1 MLKLTLA
8 MKKKIII
15 SLLLIILTF
24 LPISAKTFSLGVKG
38 GVTLSTLSFKGDFA
52 DNFSSDNRAG
62 FFIGP
67 MLNAKLPL
75 GFNIDAAVMYARETV
90 NYDNEQGGTSD
101 NRNLID
107 VPLNLRWQVS
117 LANVIG
123 VYLSAGPDF
132 SFNLGNIDNIENFIK
147 GSLDQQGVDSSSL
160 ESQTKTLS
168 MGVGVGAGVVLFNH
182 LNIGFNYIFPIDYT
196 YKYVLEDMGME
207 FSSKAKRWQISAAY
221 IF

>member
-1 MLKLTLA
+1 

-15 SLLLIILTF
+15 SLLLTILAF
-24 LPISAKTFSLGVKG
+24 LPVSAKTFSFGVKG
-38 GVTLSTLSFKGDFA
+38 GVTLSTLSFKGDFT
-52 DNFSSDNRAG
+52 DNFSSKNRAG

-90 NYDNEQGGTSD
+90 NYDNEQGGVSD

-107 VPLNLRWQVS
+107 VPLNLKWQVS

-123 VYLSAGPDF
+123 IYLSAGPDF
-132 SFNLGNIDNIENFIK
+132 SFNLGDIDNIENFIK
-147 GSLDQQGVDSSSL
+147 GTLDEQGVDSSTL
-160 ESQTKTLS
+160 ESQTKKLS
-168 MGVGVGAGVVLFNH
+168 MGVGVGAGIVLFDH
-182 LNIGFNYIFPIDYT
+182 LNIGFNYIFPLDYT
-196 YKYVLEDMGME
+196 YKYVLDDMGLE